1 LTDAT
6 EQVEKQI
13 IVMRLAVS
21 IYNMGDHQLPALL
34 EALERPV
41 AQAVEEPSA
50 SPQVDYSAYKNDMMR
65 RQMMIARIFVL
76 IQKLDFKA
84 LLARLRSLNDP
95 EMQWV
100 RKYPRIAC
108 YLDVDFA
115 TKGKAYRSCIRDISA
130 NGIFIE
136 TAEKFAPGQMV
147 DMCFSIHEVNESLAF
162 KIKGRVM
169 RISTDGIGIQYQQM
183 TDYRRE
189 ILTTLINKLC

>member
-21 IYNMGDHQLPALL
+21 IYTMSDHQLPALL

-41 AQAVEEPSA
+41 AQAVQEPSA
-50 SPQVDYSAYKNDMMR
+50 SRQVDYSAYKNDMMR

-84 LLARLRSLNDP
+84 LLARLRALNDP

-136 TAEKFAPGQMV
+136 TAEEFAPGQMV
-147 DMCFSIHEVNESLAF
+147 DMCFSINEINESLAF

>member
-1 LTDAT
+1 MTDAT

-21 IYNMGDHQLPALL
+21 IYSMSDHQLPSLL
-34 EALERPV
+34 EALEQPV
-41 AQAVEEPSA
+41 AEDVQEPSA
-50 SPQVDYSAYKNDMMR
+50 SRRVDYSAYKNDMMR

-76 IQKLDFKA
+76 IQKLDFKE
-84 LLARLRSLNDP
+84 LLARLRSLSDP

-100 RKYPRIAC
+100 RKYPRIPC

-136 TAEKFAPGQMV
+136 TAEKFVAGQMV
-147 DMCFSIHEVNESLAF
+147 DVCFSIHEVNESLAF

-169 RISTDGIGIQYQQM
+169 RVSNDGIGIQYQQM
-183 TDYRRE
+183 TNSRRE